1 MRLLTSNATQEQPG
15 PIQIGEV
22 GGVIS
27 VSQHG
32 IYKSIYLFM
41 IEVKPQFWEFVL
53 IISRRNFR
61 YIHYKAKFWMTSPKL
76 TNMQGEMQEIFQKYQ
91 SSWENRLH
99 GQHQLPRVLPKDD
112 IPITIRTDH
121 LWICLWE
128 CRWR

>member
-41 IEVKPQFWEFVL
+41 IEVKLQFWEFAL

-61 YIHYKAKFWMTSPKL
+61 YIHYKAKF
-76 TNMQGEMQEIFQKYQ
+76 
-91 SSWENRLH
+91 
-99 GQHQLPRVLPKDD
+99 
-112 IPITIRTDH
+112 
-121 LWICLWE
+121 
-128 CRWR
+128 